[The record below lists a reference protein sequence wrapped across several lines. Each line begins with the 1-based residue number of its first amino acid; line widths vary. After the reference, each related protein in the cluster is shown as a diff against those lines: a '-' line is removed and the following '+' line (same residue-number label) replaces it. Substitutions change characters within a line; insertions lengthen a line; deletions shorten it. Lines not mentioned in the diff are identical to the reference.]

1 MLGTDQSIPM
11 SCEENVKVQRIKV
24 LRPSL
29 KPLCPR
35 LQKST
40 SLSFKLPSCFSF
52 KTKGESSQSFGIVS
66 LTKLG
71 GARPPAL
78 TLGKTTS
85 NKESDKDYANQAVIM
100 TSSELMTPAPR
111 LLKPVNLN
119 FEPSSETSS
128 PKPRKPPIYR
138 SDPLYVTKG
147 SIEEN
152 VKASP
157 ISTNSFRAMTQIKAS
172 DVNHSKTALGLSVG
186 DNSAQNRDRSL
197 TPGSQEDQRT
207 ASGILAVSPNNFKHG
222 STLTGCKIQSQ
233 STMGAAREGAA
244 DTSNTLTGANLKTGR
259 LGHRPSASMGV
270 RGSKEVGNV
279 GLSGTNNELPPAGAF
294 SDKEK
299 SKSDEQKERDISP
312 PPPELVI
319 RPSWQSSR
327 AQASVSPPSQR
338 PRIPDHVN
346 EALGL
351 AGIGRSYNAHENITE
366 QDHDSSDSMNEDIQ
380 GVDPDEAFSLDLV
393 SARRMKITDG
403 QENQSDGEKESDLE
417 IRNSR
422 IKMGM
427 HKGSLNFC
435 SPQEFEQA
443 FAFAPSAIDTRHR
456 KESAADPIPRKNSE
470 KPATST
476 NYTSMRHSTGVTSK
490 LSSYRQGQ
498 LSKFSPMFGAPNCG
512 DTGDNKQTD
521 EFGGQT
527 EQKLSVNY
535 SQIMKINKKLKHEN
549 IVLGADGVPVS
560 GHRRGGSFN
569 IPNKILNFQS
579 NPYNI

>member
-1 MLGTDQSIPM
+1 MLGTDQSMPT

-66 LTKLG
+66 LTKFG

-78 TLGKTTS
+78 ILGKTIS
-85 NKESDKDYANQAVIM
+85 NKESDKDYANQAVIL
-100 TSSELMTPAPR
+100 TSSELLTPAPR
-111 LLKPVNLN
+111 LLKPVNLQVD
-119 FEPSSETSS
+119 PSSAGIS
-128 PKPRKPPIYR
+128 PKAKPIGIHR
-138 SDPLYVTKG
+138 SDPTYVTKG
-147 SIEEN
+147 SMEEN

-157 ISTNSFRAMTQIKAS
+157 ISTNSFRAMRQIKTI
-172 DVNHSKTALGLSVG
+172 DLNSKTALGLSVG

-207 ASGILAVSPNNFKHG
+207 ASGILVVSPHNYKQG
-222 STLTGCKIQSQ
+222 STLTGKIQSQ
-233 STMGAAREGAA
+233 STMGAAKEGAA

-270 RGSKEVGNV
+270 RGSREVGNV
-279 GLSGTNNELPPAGAF
+279 GLSGTNNELPAGGAL

-299 SKSDEQKERDISP
+299 SKSDDQKERDISP

-319 RPSWQSSR
+319 RPSWQSCR

-338 PRIPDHVN
+338 AKGQDPPGEVL
-346 EALGL
+346 AV
-351 AGIGRSYNAHENITE
+351 AGIGRSYNAQENITE
-366 QDHDSSDSMNEDIQ
+366 QEHDSSDSMNEDIQ

-403 QENQSDGEKESDLE
+403 QDNQSEGEKESDLE

-422 IKMGM
+422 IKMNM
-427 HKGSLNFC
+427 HKGSLHFI
-435 SPQEFEQA
+435 SPQEFEQT
-443 FAFAPSAIDTRHR
+443 FYVPSAIEAGSR
-456 KESAADPIPRKNSE
+456 KNSVADPIPRKNSE

-476 NYTSMRHSTGVTSK
+476 NYTSMRHSTGMTSK

-498 LSKFSPMFGAPNCG
+498 LSKFSPMFGAPNG

-535 SQIMKINKKLKHEN
+535 SQIVKINKKLKQEN
-549 IVLGADGVPVS
+549 IVIGADGIPVA

-569 IPNKILNFQS
+569 IPNKILNFKS

>member
-71 GARPPAL
+71 GRPPAL

-85 NKESDKDYANQAVIM
+85 NKESDKDYANQAVIL
-100 TSSELMTPAPR
+100 TSSELLTPAPR
-111 LLKPVNLN
+111 LLKPVNLHID
-119 FEPSSETSS
+119 PSSGTHS
-128 PKPRKPPIYR
+128 PKAKPIFIHR

-147 SIEEN
+147 SMEEN

-157 ISTNSFRAMTQIKAS
+157 ISTNSFRAMRGIKTI
-172 DVNHSKTALGLSVG
+172 DLNSKTALGLSVG

-207 ASGILAVSPNNFKHG
+207 ASGILAVSPQNYRQG
-222 STLTGCKIQSQ
+222 STLTGKIQSQ
-233 STMGAAREGAA
+233 STMGAAKEGPA

-270 RGSKEVGNV
+270 RGSREVANV
-279 GLSGTNNELPPAGAF
+279 GLSGTNNELPAGAAL

-299 SKSDEQKERDISP
+299 SKSDDQRERDISP
-312 PPPELVI
+312 PPPELVV
-319 RPSWQSSR
+319 RPSWQSHR

-338 PRIPDHVN
+338 AKGQEQAADG
-346 EALGL
+346 LGL
-351 AGIGRSYNAHENITE
+351 VGIGRSYNAQENITE
-366 QDHDSSDSMNEDIQ
+366 QEHDSSDSMNEDIQ

-403 QENQSDGEKESDLE
+403 QDNQSEGEKESDLE

-422 IKMGM
+422 IKMNM
-427 HKGSLNFC
+427 HKGSLHFI

-443 FAFAPSAIDTRHR
+443 FFAPSAIENGSR
-456 KESAADPIPRKNSE
+456 KNSVADPMPRKNSE

-476 NYTSMRHSTGVTSK
+476 NYTSMRHSTGMTSK

-498 LSKFSPMFGAPNCG
+498 LSKFSPMFGGAPIG

-521 EFGGQT
+521 EFLGQT

-535 SQIMKINKKLKHEN
+535 SQIVKINKKLKQEN
-549 IVLGADGVPVS
+549 IVIGADGIPVTT

-569 IPNKILNFQS
+569 IPNKILNFKS

>member
-78 TLGKTTS
+78 VLGKTTS
-85 NKESDKDYANQAVIM
+85 NKESDKDYANQAVIL
-100 TSSELMTPAPR
+100 TSSELLTPAPR
-111 LLKPVNLN
+111 LLKPVNLQ
-119 FEPSSETSS
+119 FEPSSGGNS
-128 PKPRKPPIYR
+128 PKGPLIHR
-138 SDPLYVTKG
+138 SDPTYITKG
-147 SIEEN
+147 SMEEN

-157 ISTNSFRAMTQIKAS
+157 ISTNSFRAMRQIKTI
-172 DVNHSKTALGLSVG
+172 DLNSKTALGLSVG
-186 DNSAQNRDRSL
+186 DNSAQNNRERSL

-207 ASGILAVSPNNFKHG
+207 SSGILAVSPNNLKKG
-222 STLTGCKIQSQ
+222 STLTGKIQSQ
-233 STMGAAREGAA
+233 STMGAAREGI
-244 DTSNTLTGANLKTGR
+244 DTSNNLTGGALKSGGR
-259 LGHRPSASMGV
+259 LGHRPSASVGV
-270 RGSKEVGNV
+270 RGSREVANV
-279 GLSGTNNELPPAGAF
+279 GLSGTNNELPAAL

-299 SKSDEQKERDISP
+299 SKSDEQRERDVSP
-312 PPPELVI
+312 PVPELLV
-319 RPSWQSSR
+319 RPSWQSNR
-327 AQASVSPPSQR
+327 AQVSSSPPSQR
-338 PRIPDHVN
+338 GKGTEVGG
-346 EALGL
+346 EQL
-351 AGIGRSYNAHENITE
+351 AVGMIGKSYNAQENITE
-366 QDHDSSDSMNEDIQ
+366 QDHDSSDSLNEDIR

-403 QENQSDGEKESDLE
+403 QENQSEGEKESDLE
-417 IRNSR
+417 IRTSR
-422 IKMGM
+422 IKMNM

-435 SPQEFEQA
+435 SPNEFEQV
-443 FAFAPSAIDTRHR
+443 FGNIPSAIDHR
-456 KESAADPIPRKNSE
+456 SRKDSVAEPIPRKNSE

-476 NYTSMRHSTGVTSK
+476 NYTSMRHSTGMTSK

-498 LSKFSPMFGAPNCG
+498 LSKFSPMFGAANG
-512 DTGDNKQTD
+512 DTGENKQTD
-521 EFGGQT
+521 ELGAAT

-535 SQIMKINKKLKHEN
+535 SQIIKINKKLKQEPV
-549 IVLGADGVPVS
+549 IVGADGIPTH

-569 IPNKILNFQS
+569 VPNRILNFQS
-579 NPYNI
+579 HPYQM